1 MRDKKKPPAF
11 WGALAIPIAETHS
24 NTHESLTLI
33 NRNMNYITIFDD
45 TTRKRIGKS
54 LEKHEFAELMNAIKE
69 WDEVFPKRPEFIVP
83 ESVFEYSFEY
93 HIPPEEIGTTL
104 LFLLS
109 RVRAAK
115 QFCKKLKDEHIL
127 LITKETRNVIHRMCM
142 SSHDYMSNYDE
153 EYGYQDFTDPE
164 IDLFERSIY
173 IFILLLHLTEDIKS
187 PKKTSSF
194 LKATY
199 PSLKIVSPYS
209 FKNQEALKQCILN
222 LYNSELKFDIAPMVA
237 VQHLSS
243 HREFRHQQKWFKDN
257 AFVSWVTIIKK
268 LEKEDN
274 WLVIKDFLDRTIK
287 KTIDDTFIREEV
299 IEVLDNRVEAIR
311 KPTPIP
317 VNKTYN
323 IDKVEQFV
331 DTIQE
336 QTIQQ

>member
-1 MRDKKKPPAF
+1 
-11 WGALAIPIAETHS
+11 
-24 NTHESLTLI
+24 
-33 NRNMNYITIFDD
+33 MNYISIFDD

-69 WDEVFPKRPEFIVP
+69 WDEVFSERPEFEFYEYDHSIV
-83 ESVFEYSFEY
+83 Y
-93 HIPPEEIGTTL
+93 HVPPEEIGTIV

-109 RVRAAK
+109 KVRTAK
-115 QFCKKLKDEHIL
+115 NFCKKLKDEHIL
-127 LITKETRNVIHRMCM
+127 LIAKETQNVIHKMCM
-142 SSHDYMSNYDE
+142 SSHDYMINYDE
-153 EYGYQDFTDPE
+153 EYGYQDFIDPE
-164 IDLFERSIY
+164 IELFKRSVY
-173 IFILLLHLTEDIKS
+173 IFTLLLHLTEDIKS

-199 PSLKIVSPYS
+199 PYFKMVLPYS

-222 LYNSELKFDIAPMVA
+222 LYNSDLNFDIAPILA
-237 VQHLSS
+237 VQYLSH

-268 LEKEDN
+268 LEKEDS

-287 KTIDDTFIREEV
+287 KTIDDTFLRAEV
-299 IEVLDNRVEAIR
+299 IEVLDSRVEEIR
-311 KPTPIP
+311 KPTPVPI
-317 VNKTYN
+317 NKTYKIEK
-323 IDKVEQFV
+323 IDQFV

>member
-1 MRDKKKPPAF
+1 
-11 WGALAIPIAETHS
+11 
-24 NTHESLTLI
+24 
-33 NRNMNYITIFDD
+33 MNYITIFDD

-69 WDEVFPKRPEFIVP
+69 WDEVFPERPEFLIP
-83 ESVFEYSFEY
+83 EGYYDHSLAC
-93 HIPPEEIGTTL
+93 HMPPEEMGTTL

-109 RVRAAK
+109 RVRIAK

-127 LITKETRNVIHRMCM
+127 LIVKETRNVIHRMCM
-142 SSHDYMSNYDE
+142 SSYVYMKNYDE
-153 EYGYQDFTDPE
+153 EYGYQDYTDPE
-164 IDLFERSIY
+164 IDLFERSVY
-173 IFILLLHLTEDIKS
+173 IFILLLHLTENIKS

-199 PSLKIVSPYS
+199 PYLKIVSPYS

-222 LYNSELKFDIAPMVA
+222 LYNSELNFDIAPMVA

-243 HREFRHQQKWFKDN
+243 HREFRHQQKWIKDN

-287 KTIDDTFIREEV
+287 KTIDDTFLREKV
-299 IEVLDNRVEAIR
+299 IAVLDNRVEAIR
-311 KPTPIP
+311 KPTPVP

-323 IDKVEQFV
+323 IEKIEQFV
-331 DTIQE
+331 DTLQE